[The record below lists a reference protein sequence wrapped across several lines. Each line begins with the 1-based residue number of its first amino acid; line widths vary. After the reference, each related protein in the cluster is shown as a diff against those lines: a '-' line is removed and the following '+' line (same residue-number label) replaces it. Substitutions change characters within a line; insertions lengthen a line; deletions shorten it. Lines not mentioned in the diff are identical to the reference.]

1 MISLKNTPIAAT
13 LVVLIRLNL
22 YMHVCMYVSTKIN
35 KENWAMDLIW
45 CQKNMKGFD
54 GRRAWGRNCVNRIH
68 IYKTNKNSKFK
79 K

>member
-22 YMHVCMYVSTKIN
+22 YMHVGMYASTKIN

-45 CQKNMKGFD
+45 CQKNIKGFE
-54 GRRAWGRNCVNRIH
+54 GRRA
-68 IYKTNKNSKFK
+68 
-79 K
+79 